1 MTIIT
6 SQAELEIRLQRAR
19 EDIAY
24 WRTFTLDEIMEEVN
38 LKMSNKKELCMK

>member
-6 SQAELEIRLQRAR
+6 SKEELEKKLQRAR

-24 WRTFTLDEIMEEVN
+24 WRVYTWEEVKN
-38 LKMSNKKELCMK
+38 SINKKMNKNKLCIK